1 MELTGGIHRVDG
13 VRGANCYLVPG
24 ADGLYLVDTG
34 MPNNALRVLR
44 YLKSLDRAA
53 KDLRMILL
61 THSDID
67 HAGSAA
73 ELRRKTGAK
82 IAIHEADAPV
92 VSGQA
97 EGKKVKGA
105 LGALFRV
112 MSKLMRIEKFQ
123 ADVILKD
130 GEKVGPVTVIAT
142 PGHTQGSVC
151 FLHEGS
157 QTLLAGDALRTNR
170 GGDVV
175 TPPQVMNFDNSR
187 TWESAERISTLSFE
201 ALLPGHG
208 QPLLQ
213 SAA

>member
-1 MELTGGIHRVDG
+1 MELTGEIHRVDG

-24 ADGLYLVDTG
+24 ADGLYLVDAG
-34 MPNNALRVLR
+34 MPSNALRVLR
-44 YLKSLDRAA
+44 YLTSLHKAA

-97 EGKKVKGA
+97 EGKKGA
-105 LGALFRV
+105 MGALFRV

-123 ADVILKD
+123 ADVILR
-130 GEKVGPVTVIAT
+130 TVRR
-142 PGHTQGSVC
+142 SV
-151 FLHEGS
+151 
-157 QTLLAGDALRTNR
+157 R
-170 GGDVV
+170 
-175 TPPQVMNFDNSR
+175 
-187 TWESAERISTLSFE
+187 
-201 ALLPGHG
+201 
-208 QPLLQ
+208 
-213 SAA
+213 

>member
-1 MELTGGIHRVDG
+1 MRPT
-13 VRGANCYLVPG
+13 
-24 ADGLYLVDTG
+24 
-34 MPNNALRVLR
+34 
-44 YLKSLDRAA
+44 
-53 KDLRMILL
+53 
-61 THSDID
+61 
-67 HAGSAA
+67 
-73 ELRRKTGAK
+73 RR
-82 IAIHEADAPV
+82 
-92 VSGQA
+92 SSRQA

-213 SAA
+213 SAADQVRRLVQTKSA